1 MSSPPL
7 VGVRRLDL
15 LSHTNLT
22 EVTRMVLVDVGSVVV
37 LTTGHTTTTRM
48 LSVLT
53 DTTVTG
59 RDVATA
65 KKKKHVSLYI
75 TFRGII
81 SVYDRGVC
89 YRFGHRLLLIRPAR
103 HCRFILS
110 NFCSCRFVDLLPH
123 QLIK

>member
-75 TFRGII
+75 TFRGN
-81 SVYDRGVC
+81 Y
-89 YRFGHRLLLIRPAR
+89 
-103 HCRFILS
+103 
-110 NFCSCRFVDLLPH
+110 FCV
-123 QLIK
+123 